1 MSGVE
6 IRTVGEDEVD
16 LRLDRWFGIHFPELG
31 HGRLQ
36 KLLRTGQVRVD
47 GRRAKAGLRLAAG
60 AQVRVPP
67 LGAARTGKPPKKPE
81 PTVSPADADF
91 IKSLVLH
98 KDEDAIAL
106 NKPPGLAVQGGTGT
120 HRHIDGML
128 DALRFDA
135 KETPRLVHRLD
146 RDTSGVLLLGRSR
159 PATAALGKTFRSR
172 SARKLYWAVT
182 VGVPEL
188 QSGRIDLP
196 IAKLP
201 GPAGGAHGRRPRQRP
216 ARHDGIPR
224 RRAHRHPARLGRAMA
239 LDRPYASASGA
250 LRRDWVPDFGRRKI
264 RRFRRFRHGPSGVA
278 QAASACALPDGAA
291 SVAQGQSNGN
301 GAAAGSHYG
310 HMVAVRPG
318 SERYGRPFHGRCG
331 VVAGSR
337 GPFCHRDR
345 APCHGR
351 P

>member
-6 IRTVGEDEVD
+6 IRVVGEDEVD

-47 GRRAKAGLRLAAG
+47 GRRAKAGLRLVPG

-67 LGAARTGKPPKKPE
+67 LGAARTKKPSKK
-81 PTVSPADADF
+81 PDPAISKADAEF
-91 IKSLVLH
+91 IQSLVLY
-98 KDEDAIAL
+98 KDNDAIAL

-128 DALRFDA
+128 DALRFDS

-172 SARKLYWAVT
+172 SARKLYWAIT

-196 IAKLP
+196 VAKLP
-201 GPAGGAHGRRPRQRP
+201 GPAGERMVVDRAKGQRATTVYRVVERIGTRLAWVALWPWTGRTHQLRVHCAAIGCPILGDGKYGGADAFVTGHPVSRKLHLH
-216 ARHDGIPR
+216 ARSLTVP
-224 RRAHRHPARLGRAMA
+224 HP
-239 LDRPYASASGA
+239 S
-250 LRRDWVPDFGRRKI
+250 RK
-264 RRFRRFRHGPSGVA
+264 GDLTVTAP
-278 QAASACALPDGAA
+278 LPD
-291 SVAQGQSNGN
+291 
-301 GAAAGSHYG
+301 
-310 HMVAVRPG
+310 HMMDTWSLFGLDPNDT
-318 SERYGRPFHGRCG
+318 EDPFTDD
-331 VVAGSR
+331 VVS
-337 GPFCHRDR
+337 
-345 APCHGR
+345 
-351 P
+351 